1 VPIRLPKPGAP
12 LSNLIAR
19 ARWYEFIPELALVA
33 GLGLFALTEP
43 RAAASGFKSTKAVVL
58 MAIVAIAWVVVRLA
72 LWAGVRWP
80 AVRLVV
86 FAVAAAGIL
95 KVVVLPAY
103 DDHTV
108 VEVLTID
115 ARGVDTSSSVAPAA
129 PPAPSPPAKVKS
141 GALRG
146 IDHRA
151 SGTAA
156 LYVAPDNRVVIGLEE
171 FDIQPGPAYVLYV
184 VEGADR
190 RDHDGGVRVEPL
202 RGNKGTQ
209 FYDAPSTVDVT
220 SGEWTVLVWCET
232 FDVPVA
238 NATPIVL

>member
-1 VPIRLPKPGAP
+1 VRNRLRAGG
-12 LSNLIAR
+12 LISR
-19 ARWYEFIPELALVA
+19 ARWYEFLPELALVA

-43 RAAASGFKSTKAVVL
+43 HAAASGFKSTKAVVL
-58 MAIVAIAWVVVRLA
+58 MVTVAIVWIVGRLA

-86 FAVAAAGIL
+86 FAVAAAAIL

-103 DDHTV
+103 DNHTV
-108 VEVLTID
+108 TEVLPVD
-115 ARGVDTSSSVAPAA
+115 VRRGDTSSPAA
-129 PPAPSPPAKVKS
+129 PAGPAEPVKVKS
-141 GALRG
+141 GELRG

-156 LYVAPDNRVVIGLEE
+156 LYGAPEGRVIVGLEQ

-184 VEGADR
+184 VSGADR
-190 RDHDGGVRVEPL
+190 RDHDGGTRIEPL
-202 RGNKGTQ
+202 RGNRGTQ
-209 FYDAPSTVDVT
+209 FYDAPSSVDLT

-238 NATPIVL
+238 NATPIAV

>member
-1 VPIRLPKPGAP
+1 M
-12 LSNLIAR
+12 
-19 ARWYEFIPELALVA
+19 A

-43 RAAASGFKSTKAVVL
+43 HAAASGFKSTRAVVL
-58 MAIVAIAWVVVRLA
+58 MVTVAILWIVARLV

-80 AVRLVV
+80 AARLAV
-86 FAVAAAGIL
+86 FAVAAAAIL

-103 DDHTV
+103 DNHTV
-108 VEVLTID
+108 TEALPVHVRNRDI
-115 ARGVDTSSSVAPAA
+115 SSPGAAAAPAQ
-129 PPAPSPPAKVKS
+129 PAKVKS
-141 GALRG
+141 AALRG

-156 LYVAPDNRVVIGLEE
+156 LYVTPDGRVIVGLEQ

-184 VEGADR
+184 VSGPER
-190 RDHDGGVRVEPL
+190 RDHDGGTRIEPL

-209 FYDAPSTVDVT
+209 FYDAPSSVDLT
-220 SGEWTVLVWCET
+220 RGEWTVLVWCET

-238 NATPIVL
+238 NATPVAI